1 MKNRLASK
9 AFAAWTYVQRRLWTG
24 QVLSCRCISIL
35 KDREISLSDAFL
47 GSAEEF
53 RLELF
58 IRGPW
63 LRWRISQ
70 GLGIRITRDQSARIS
85 HPDEIGDLRV
95 RHLGRGLIK
104 VCARVPANSLLDREW
119 LHFEIYFGTARLA
132 LSRVELRVLGNE
144 AAQHRLIESLRACCL
159 RLWLCNRTGFRP
171 ARAVAASSGS
181 LVPEF
186 TLPASEFAAFVP
198 PFKALLTLELLSPA
212 GRFELNRQPIE
223 LGREAVRFRGREVP
237 LDETRL
243 FGQPG
248 NYRLVARIGGRQI
261 AQLPFQFLS
270 QADLLLQ
277 ILIPRIEIHAQTRN
291 GECVPGVTTLHWED
305 HKSFQACIEVTSPA
319 IAPDTLVPCTA
330 YIRDGPNVLQRED
343 IVFPLDR
350 FSRKITLEP
359 VHFGMPGL
367 QTQPKPAR
375 LSVSVTINGTEKAC
389 ALVLVLP
396 PERITNFEGQLTFEV
411 DDLPFDEAEY
421 SQIVHRLGLQTQAD
435 PRRGFWQWL
444 QTKLS

>member
-1 MKNRLASK
+1 
-9 AFAAWTYVQRRLWTG
+9 
-24 QVLSCRCISIL
+24 
-35 KDREISLSDAFL
+35 
-47 GSAEEF
+47 
-53 RLELF
+53 
-58 IRGPW
+58 
-63 LRWRISQ
+63 
-70 GLGIRITRDQSARIS
+70 
-85 HPDEIGDLRV
+85 
-95 RHLGRGLIK
+95 
-104 VCARVPANSLLDREW
+104 
-119 LHFEIYFGTARLA
+119 
-132 LSRVELRVLGNE
+132 
-144 AAQHRLIESLRACCL
+144 
-159 RLWLCNRTGFRP
+159 
-171 ARAVAASSGS
+171 
-181 LVPEF
+181 
-186 TLPASEFAAFVP
+186 
-198 PFKALLTLELLSPA
+198 
-212 GRFELNRQPIE
+212 
-223 LGREAVRFRGREVP
+223 
-237 LDETRL
+237 
-243 FGQPG
+243 
-248 NYRLVARIGGRQI
+248 
-261 AQLPFQFLS
+261 
-270 QADLLLQ
+270 
-277 ILIPRIEIHAQTRN
+277 
-291 GECVPGVTTLHWED
+291 VTTLHWED